1 MVLQRPYGFLFLTRL
16 GPFVLVISFRQV
28 PGLLRARTR
37 HVEGPEVDLHVVA
50 AGLHGLRAL
59 GLRDKLQGR
68 DPEAEQE
75 ALGQLE
81 AGGGGLS
88 LSLSRGVEDAQTDE
102 VTTGARAEGIR
113 TRGLA
118 IKTALYLSFKSASFS
133 PKLLFGSN
141 RFSKIICS
149 IIFV

>member
-37 HVEGPEVDLHVVA
+37 HVEGPEVDLNVVA

-75 ALGQLE
+75 ALGGAE
-81 AGGGGLS
+81 AEGCRLG
-88 LSLSRGVEDAQTDE
+88 GVEVIEADE
-102 VTTGARAEGIR
+102 VRAQAGSERVR

-118 IKTALYLSFKSASFS
+118 IKAATLGTAEGVTESH
-133 PKLLFGSN
+133 
-141 RFSKIICS
+141 
-149 IIFV
+149 